1 MPVSLQAK
9 SWPVWWIP
17 MLATEMGRGAVAV
30 TLLLC
35 LAACDTPASPEAARS
50 SPTPTISA
58 GPTSPEPATRP
69 PTEKPALRL
78 FLDAEGAA
86 RRRVERAIRDL
97 KSVSLWLRLTRHL
110 FILRIETRSGK
121 RVPEDGHLADAGLA
135 VHVDPMGAGLFCYI
149 RMWPAAL
156 DRDLANQRVY
166 YSEGRLGFVPP
177 SDRIFWA
184 SILGHELG
192 HCQGRREVTPE
203 DVALEWE
210 KRVRDLLTRRI

>member
-1 MPVSLQAK
+1 
-9 SWPVWWIP
+9 
-17 MLATEMGRGAVAV
+17 MGRCAATVA
-30 TLLLC
+30 LLLC
-35 LAACDTPASPEAARS
+35 LVGCDTPASPGAARS

-58 GPTSPEPATRP
+58 GPTSAEPAARP

-78 FLDAEGAA
+78 FVDSEGAA

-97 KSVSLWLRLTRHL
+97 KSVSLWRRLTRHL

-149 RMWPAAL
+149 RIWPAAL
-156 DRDLANQRVY
+156 ERDLANQRVY

-192 HCQGRREVTPE
+192 HCQSRHEVTPE

-210 KRVRDLLTRRI
+210 NRVRDLLSRRI

>member
-1 MPVSLQAK
+1 MR
-9 SWPVWWIP
+9 
-17 MLATEMGRGAVAV
+17 ATEMGCGAVAV

-35 LAACDTPASPEAARS
+35 VAACDAPTRPGAARS
-50 SPTPTISA
+50 STTPTISA
-58 GPTSPEPATRP
+58 GPTSAEPAARP
-69 PTEKPALRL
+69 PTGKPSLRL
-78 FLDAEGAA
+78 YVDAEGAA
-86 RRRVERAIRDL
+86 SHRVERAIRDL
-97 KSVSLWLRLTRHL
+97 KSVSLWRRLTTHL
-110 FILRIETRSGK
+110 YILRIETRTGQ

-135 VHVDPMGAGLFCYI
+135 VHVDPMGAGLYCYV

-156 DRDLANQRVY
+156 ERDLANQRVY

-192 HCQGRREVTPE
+192 HCQSRHEVTPE

-210 KRVRDLLTRRI
+210 NRVRDALSRRI